1 MRWEHIRTMQSITE
15 LIVPNSCQFL
25 FGLSRLFSDLSLD
38 FSLMFFNRYR
48 LQPYNNF
55 PCPYFACRCFAIIHP
70 PDPSCPLFLPSL
82 ASVGYSSVRSSIWA
96 MRHGINAVPREQQ
109 SSKGRIS
116 IISPLRW
123 KTIWKSTSVVR
134 VVLTPWLSGNE
145 CHKNT
150 IWYCWD
156 VH

>member
-82 ASVGYSSVRSSIWA
+82 ASVGYSSVRSSLSHEAWHQCSA
-96 MRHGINAVPREQQ
+96 TGAAVQQ
-109 SSKGRIS
+109 RSYLHHFAASLENNLKIH
-116 IISPLRW
+116 LRGSCGVD
-123 KTIWKSTSVVR
+123 T
-134 VVLTPWLSGNE
+134 LTLRQRMS
-145 CHKNT
+145 
-150 IWYCWD
+150 
-156 VH
+156 